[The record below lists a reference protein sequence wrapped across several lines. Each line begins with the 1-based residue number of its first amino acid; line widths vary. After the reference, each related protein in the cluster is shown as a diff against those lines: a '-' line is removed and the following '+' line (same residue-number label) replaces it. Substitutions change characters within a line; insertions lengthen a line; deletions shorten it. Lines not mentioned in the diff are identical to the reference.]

1 METRPVRARRAAAQ
15 LLCGPGG
22 ATPTEIVAR
31 LLAVQAQ
38 DLRSACLALR
48 ARGEGLTA
56 GDVDR
61 ALTGDRALVV
71 GWLARGTL
79 HLTSREDYPW
89 LLALT
94 APARLAAS
102 RRRLGQEGVSV
113 DESERAVAVVERALE
128 CADVAR
134 FEGLALAGSET
145 GSE

>member
-1 METRPVRARRAAAQ
+1 M
-15 LLCGPGG
+15 
-22 ATPTEIVAR
+22 
-31 LLAVQAQ
+31 QAQ
-38 DLRSACLALR
+38 DIHSARLALR
-48 ARGEGLTA
+48 ARGDGLTA

-61 ALTGDRALVV
+61 ALTVDRALVV